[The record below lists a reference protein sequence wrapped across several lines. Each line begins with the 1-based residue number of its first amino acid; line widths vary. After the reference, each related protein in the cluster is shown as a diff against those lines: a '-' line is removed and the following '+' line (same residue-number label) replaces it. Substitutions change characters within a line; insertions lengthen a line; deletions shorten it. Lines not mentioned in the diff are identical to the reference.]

1 MPGGRPS
8 DSRAEELDRFWSFP
22 TVAPFD
28 SRAFIMND
36 VQKIW
41 AKLSETIQI
50 TGEDSRAKVFYSHA
64 EDRAVT
70 KGFAACS
77 VVLSNHYMHEEF
89 LFEVPIAFCGRLG
102 SNEDWCADQERF
114 VKCNCGE
121 AAIMLLKAALF
132 GHLGKYREIVSS
144 RDPAE
149 IKTLG
154 SQVENFDDEIWCA
167 YLPCVALEV
176 VWQKFTKVRR
186 LGQYLVDLP
195 SQYEYFMEYTEKD
208 GLWGTGFALA
218 VDGDGEVQVPQ
229 NTVPRKWRNKKR
241 NNEQACDM
249 LGWALGEVRRKM
261 SEELVDSMS
270 RSCSSREADL

>member
-1 MPGGRPS
+1 MRDSRAALLRGPVRKPSSLGSLEQLIVPGGRPS
-8 DSRAEELDRFWSFP
+8 DSRAEELDRFWSFSS
-22 TVAPFD
+22 VAPFD

-50 TGEDSRAKVFYSHA
+50 TGEDSRAKVFYSDA

-70 KGFAACS
+70 KGFTACS

-89 LFEVPIAFCGRLG
+89 LFEVPIAFCGRLA

-154 SQVENFDDEIWCA
+154 AQVENFDDEIWCA

-186 LGQYLVDLP
+186 LGQYLVDL
-195 SQYEYFMEYTEKD
+195 SSHYEY
-208 GLWGTGFALA
+208 LWSTLRRTVSGARGSLSPWMATGKCRCPRILCRARGGT
-218 VDGDGEVQVPQ
+218 
-229 NTVPRKWRNKKR
+229 R
-241 NNEQACDM
+241 
-249 LGWALGEVRRKM
+249 
-261 SEELVDSMS
+261 SETMS
-270 RSCSSREADL
+270 RRVIC